1 MRENFTSGTV
11 RGALGNRRSYREML
25 TKVYNK
31 ETIMRMTILVLLLS
45 SLSIWNCEEN
55 TEPINSTPNIENI
68 TYSPSSPETNDS
80 VTFNA
85 IATDEDDD
93 SLTYIWSSSGGTFD
107 NSSTGNPI
115 NWHSTE
121 QGEIEISCIVGDGK
135 ELDSTSISISV
146 VQELGS
152 LVGDVYGAQY
162 RDKLA
167 GVLISIADQTT
178 YSFSDGTYDIQNIA
192 LGSNQILTASL
203 ETYSDYTFTI
213 DISSGEQVKNIF
225 LEKKYGTI
233 MGYAYDY
240 TGNQVVSILSEVH
253 ITMGEETEDSNSFGF
268 WLIGG
273 IELGEYVLFA
283 TKSGYQTY
291 SDTIQILPGD
301 NFYDIK
307 LVSE

>member
-1 MRENFTSGTV
+1 
-11 RGALGNRRSYREML
+11 
-25 TKVYNK
+25 
-31 ETIMRMTILVLLLS
+31 MRMTILVLLLS